1 MKLYKQW
8 ALPEQGVLDNITM
21 PILMI
26 NGKKDHLAPIGNIY
40 FMLENGPALGREA
53 RIYPDAG
60 HCAFKYFSDWAPASF
75 RWLKEKLNRQTPKNN

>member
-1 MKLYKQW
+1 
-8 ALPEQGVLDNITM
+8 M

-53 RIYPDAG
+53 RIIQMLAIV
-60 HCAFKYFSDWAPASF
+60 H
-75 RWLKEKLNRQTPKNN
+75 LNISLIGPLNHFVG